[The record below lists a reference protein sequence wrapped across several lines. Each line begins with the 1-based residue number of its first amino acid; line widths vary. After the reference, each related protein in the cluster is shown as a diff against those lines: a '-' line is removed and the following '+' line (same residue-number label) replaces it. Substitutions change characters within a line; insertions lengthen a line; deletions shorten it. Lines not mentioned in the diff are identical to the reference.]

1 MSRTRTL
8 TLDARPRAFVVTVP
22 IFNVDVAV
30 LVNMTGAQALK
41 HARRCYNARALADF
55 ERNLDQETWDL
66 DGTRGRAMGVANG
79 FAVLLHVGGDN
90 FAYDTSIV
98 VHECSHVTQ
107 WLLRNRD
114 IPLTEETEEVYCY
127 LLDYIVKRVIE
138 RLWR

>member
-1 MSRTRTL
+1 MPRSRTIK
-8 TLDARPRAFVVTVP
+8 LDARPRGFVVTVP

-30 LVNMTGAQALK
+30 LVNMTSTQALK
-41 HARRCYNARALADF
+41 HARRRYNARALADF
-55 ERNLDQETWDL
+55 ERNLDRETWDL

-79 FAVLLHVGGDN
+79 FAVLLHVGGDD

-98 VHECSHVTQ
+98 VHECQHVVQ

-114 IPLTEETEEVYCY
+114 TPLSEDTEEIYCY
-127 LLDYIVKRVIE
+127 LLDYLVKQVIE